1 MSFFNQQGKFDEKQ
15 ILTAMLLAT
24 FMQAIFADNT
34 PQELDIIA
42 TFKYERFPTPYSTFN
57 AYAEK
62 PLDSREYLKQI
73 NFEQTLAKAKS
84 GDATAQF
91 QIDKMYQLGIQVPKN
106 SQQAFDW

>member
-1 MSFFNQQGKFDEKQ
+1 MKKQ
-15 ILTAMLLAT
+15 ISTAMLLAT

-42 TFKYERFPTPYSTFN
+42 TFKYERFPTPYGTFN

-73 NFEQTLAKAKS
+73 NFEQTLAKAK
-84 GDATAQF
+84 AACTF
-91 QIDKMYQLGIQVPKN
+91 LEYCHEHILFPVI
-106 SQQAFDW
+106 